1 MDNEDMYWDDI
12 YYYEECP
19 EFDDEGN
26 LLGDMEDNNI
36 YG

>member
-19 EFDDEGN
+19 EFDDDGN
-26 LLGDMEDNNI
+26 LLGENDYEKSK
-36 YG
+36 